1 MQTYL
6 KASIANF
13 NNQEKTLY
21 LIFDFVHIIKTVRNN
36 WINQIDSNHTFSCPS
51 FVSCES
57 TLNVPFQVLRNLF
70 KLEQNSVAKTAHRLT
85 AKSCWPSSLERQNV
99 NLAQQDW
106 ILSQKPLLVQS
117 RTSPMCILLRRNSC
131 RNFLT
136 RPPTMSP
143 LGKIPLTQHAMSWR
157 HKHSRPWSTSTLVKI
172 HTYRVIF

>member
-1 MQTYL
+1 M

-106 ILSQKPLLVQS
+106 ILSQKPLLVQPQ
-117 RTSPMCILLRRNSC
+117 TSPMYILLRRNSC
-131 RNFLT
+131 RHFLT
-136 RPPTMSP
+136 LPPTMSP
-143 LGKIPLTQHAMSWR
+143 RKNSSDSDILTQ
-157 HKHSRPWSTSTLVKI
+157 
-172 HTYRVIF
+172 YRVCCQTLSVIQFKEFQTVLRTRI